1 MASLVKRKNTYY
13 LQDRFGG
20 RIKRTS
26 LRTDSLQ
33 IAKEKLRQYESAKLR
48 GLDSPLPTRTP
59 IGQVVEAYV
68 QHIRTVKTAKSAQ
81 TDIYYLREAFGACCD
96 AVQITSRRPSAKARK
111 RPPKPGADGRCRE
124 RTIEASHFEAI
135 TTADVQGFIDSRV
148 RSRGLAPKTAN
159 RYREIICRLFNWS
172 MKQGL
177 VRMPGQINPVLNV
190 ERHKEKA
197 PEIRFMTLAQID
209 EQLLALR
216 FKPQLQTMVAT
227 LIYAGLRREELLW
240 LTHDDIDLSRR
251 NGGHGLIRIRAKTIN
266 GRFWQPKTKRNRAV
280 PISKALRGYLDQ
292 YNAPASDHGWYFPS
306 PMGMWWDPDGF
317 SQALRSANSDS
328 SLSWSSLDFR
338 HSFGSHL
345 ANMGISLFKIAS
357 FMGNSPEICRRHY
370 AALTPT
376 RLHSDINFSAPDLRS
391 HRGIPLGN

>member
-1 MASLVKRKNTYY
+1 MASLIKRRNTYY

-26 LRTDSLQ
+26 LRTDCLQ
-33 IAKEKLRQYESAKLR
+33 IAKEKLRQYESAKMR

-81 TDIYYLREAFGACCD
+81 TDIYYLREAFGPCCE
-96 AVQITSRRPSAKARK
+96 AVQITSRRPSPLAKK
-111 RPPKPGADGRCRE
+111 RPPRTKGDGRCRE
-124 RTIEASHFEAI
+124 HHIETSHFEAI
-135 TTADVQGFIDSRV
+135 TTADVQGFIDGRV

-159 RYREIICRLFNWS
+159 RYREILCRLFNWS

-177 VRMPGQINPVLNV
+177 VRLPGGINPVLNV

-197 PEIRFMTLAQID
+197 PEIRFLTLAQID

-251 NGGHGLIRIRAKTIN
+251 HGGQGLIRVRAKTIA

-280 PISKALRGYLDQ
+280 PISKALREYLDRYTPPQ
-292 YNAPASDHGWYFPS
+292 SDHGWYFPS

-317 SQALRSANSDS
+317 SQELRTSNNEFQ
-328 SLSWSSLDFR
+328 LIWSCLDYR
-338 HSFGSHL
+338 HTFGSQL
-345 ANMGISLFKIAS
+345 AQNGVSLYKIAHLL
-357 FMGNSPEICRRHY
+357 GNSPIICSRHY
-370 AALTPT
+370 SHLSVESLTSDVT
-376 RLHSDINFSAPDLRS
+376 FSHSTTDSITAC
-391 HRGIPLGN
+391 